1 MDRGR
6 ESYCIASAHEFCRRA
21 RGGRPPRF
29 ATGGLE
35 GLMIPDTLQTLRQ
48 VNESLR
54 SALHR
59 LRPEHTHCSA
69 IQPQDFACLL
79 SEIVRAAGCLQSQ
92 AIAPVADA
100 ALQQESLEYRGNLGK
115 LTGCL
120 PEAHRS
126 LLVGKSRLATD

>member
-1 MDRGR
+1 
-6 ESYCIASAHEFCRRA
+6 
-21 RGGRPPRF
+21 
-29 ATGGLE
+29 
-35 GLMIPDTLQTLRQ
+35 MIPDTLQTLRQ

-92 AIAPVADA
+92 PFARVADA
-100 ALQQESLEYRGNLGK
+100 ALQQESLEYRGNLEK
-115 LTGCL
+115 LRVFL
-120 PEAHRS
+120 PEVHRS
-126 LLVGKSRLATD
+126 LLVEKSRLETAQAHVAAATTWARASFRTL